1 MAGRRGDGVLPSG
14 APGGQPAAESPT
26 ASSPSVPSLVRLP
39 FLPSPPPPTPQAGV
53 PPGRAGLLPVLLGAQ
68 PPWPWPAR
76 LPGGLPGSWP
86 RGREAQARGGSVG
99 AMSPGPGAPTRRL
112 LLPWAALSPPGAP
125 AGLRGGA
132 AAGGGARPLRGA
144 LHRHVRHPGHH
155 QQQRAGHRLQ
165 SGLRHRRQR
174 RHGGRTPG
182 PGRPRTCAGDGH
194 TSREGGCPGE
204 AAVVGAG
211 LARPWLCPRADPSH
225 PVCGPPTPFP
235 CGLSTP
241 VPGSSGVSG

>member
-1 MAGRRGDGVLPSG
+1 MGCCPQELLGGSLRRR
-14 APGGQPAAESPT
+14 APQPP
-26 ASSPSVPSLVRLP
+26 PRP
-39 FLPSPPPPTPQAGV
+39 FLPWCGSRSCPTPAARTPGGGPSRAGGPPSC
-53 PPGRAGLLPVLLGAQ
+53 PPGSPASLALACPAPRWAPWVVATGAGG
-68 PPWPWPAR
+68 
-76 LPGGLPGSWP
+76 
-86 RGREAQARGGSVG
+86 QARGGSVG
-99 AMSPGPGAPTRRL
+99 AMSPGPGAPARRL
-112 LLPWAALSPPGAP
+112 LLPWAALSPPGVP

-194 TSREGGCPGE
+194 TTREGGCPGE